1 MLSSPP
7 LTTQRRKRKRD
18 DDDDDDSTA
27 PPPLSPDSKLF
38 KLECEVEF
46 IYTKLRYYNA

>member
-7 LTTQRRKRKRD
+7 LTTQRRKRKR

-38 KLECEVEF
+38 KLEREVEF